1 MGTAIEVNHVWK
13 KFYRGEFNDSLRDAI
28 PAMLKSMVGLG
39 PSRTE
44 LQKGDFWALK
54 DVDFK
59 VEEGE
64 SVALI
69 GHNGAGKSTLLKIF
83 SKILKPNRG
92 NIKVNGRM
100 RALIEIGSGFHGDLT
115 GRENI
120 FLNGS
125 ILGMSRKEIASKF
138 DAIVDFAGIEDFLDM
153 PVKRY
158 SSGMYARL
166 GFAVAAH
173 LEPEILIVDE
183 VLSVGDAAFQKK
195 CLGKMNEVAHEGR
208 TVIFVSHNMAAVR
221 NLCQRSILFDHGTMV
236 MDGPTKDVVEKYYY
250 LLRQQQHDLQT
261 ECDNIKDRKA
271 YITKVLMGTNPDNL
285 TENATCYTNGP
296 LYIRIYFHVNQPLN
310 ISNLNIV
317 FINSDEEHLIGF
329 NSYITEKQI
338 GYVEHG
344 GYIQYYVP
352 HTPFTAGRYLYGAAL
367 FEYESVSEPRKR
379 LSHFAPDN
387 YLDVMH
393 IDMPSWNFSKGYSQ
407 KFFAPYSWDICFDE
421 YN

>member
-1 MGTAIEVNHVWK
+1 MSTAIEVNHVWK
-13 KFYRGEFNDSLRDAI
+13 KFNRGEFNDSLRDAV

-39 PSRTE
+39 PSRAE
-44 LQKGDFWALK
+44 LQKNEFWALK
-54 DVDFK
+54 DVNFK

-125 ILGMSRKEIASKF
+125 ILGMSRKEIQSKF
-138 DAIVDFAGIEDFLDM
+138 DAIVDFAGIEEFLDM

-183 VLSVGDAAFQKK
+183 VLSVGDIAFQKK
-195 CLGKMNEVAHEGR
+195 CLGKMNEVTKEGR
-208 TVIFVSHNMAAVR
+208 TVIFVSHNMSAVR
-221 NLCQRSILFDHGTMV
+221 NLCQRAILFNHGEMV
-236 MDGPTKDVVEKYYY
+236 KDGPTGIVVEEFFK
-250 LLRQQQHDLQT
+250 LLQQEQK
-261 ECDNIKDRKA
+261 EFGEKDRSVYQKA
-271 YITKVLMGTNPDNL
+271 IITQTLLGPSLSCLGEKAFCQMNGELYLRFYYKINEPIDNVIFYIVVIDY
-285 TENATCYTNGP
+285 EQ
-296 LYIRIYFHVNQPLN
+296 RHV
-310 ISNLNIV
+310 V
-317 FINSDEEHLIGF
+317 GF
-329 NSYITEKQI
+329 NTHITEKQI
-338 GYVEHG
+338 GRLEKD
-344 GYIQYYVP
+344 GYIDFYIPKLPLIKGLYSLSVGIFERDLKTEELHRFDHQNIVNCIDVGLVDEPGWHFTRGIYQACFVP
-352 HTPFTAGRYLYGAAL
+352 
-367 FEYESVSEPRKR
+367 FE
-379 LSHFAPDN
+379 
-387 YLDVMH
+387 
-393 IDMPSWNFSKGYSQ
+393 
-407 KFFAPYSWDICFDE
+407 WDIHKGD
-421 YN
+421 

>member
-1 MGTAIEVNHVWK
+1 MGTALEVNHVWK
-13 KFYRGEFNDSLRDAI
+13 KFNRGEFNDSLRDAI
-28 PAMLKSMVGLG
+28 PAMLKGMVGLG
-39 PSRTE
+39 ASRAE
-44 LQKGDFWALK
+44 LQKNEFWALK

-92 NIKVNGRM
+92 TIKVNGRM

-125 ILGMSRKEIASKF
+125 ILGMSRKEIKSKF

-173 LEPEILIVDE
+173 LEPDILIVDE
-183 VLSVGDAAFQKK
+183 VLSVGDIAFQKK
-195 CLGKMNEVAHEGR
+195 CLGKMNEVTKEGR
-208 TVIFVSHNMAAVR
+208 TVVFVSHNMTAVR
-221 NLCQRSILFDHGTMV
+221 NLCPRSILFDHGAMLA
-236 MDGPTKDVVEKYYY
+236 DGNTEDVVQKYFYQF
-250 LLRQQQHDLQT
+250 RQQQHDLQS
-261 ECDNIKDRKA
+261 ECDKIKDRKA
-271 YITKVLMGTNPDNL
+271 YITKVLMGTSPETL
-285 TENATCYTNGP
+285 SENTTCYTSEP
-296 LYIRIYFHVNQPLN
+296 LYIRVYFHVNKPLN
-310 ISNLNIV
+310 ISNLHIV
-317 FINSDEEHLIGF
+317 FINSDEEHLLGL
-329 NSYITEKQI
+329 NTVITEKQI

-344 GYIQYYVP
+344 GYVQFVIPHVP
-352 HTPFTAGRYLYGAAL
+352 FAAGRYLYGAAL
-367 FEYESVSEPRKR
+367 FEYESIGEHRKR

-387 YLDVMH
+387 YLDVMQ
-393 IDMPSWNFSKGYSQ
+393 INTPSWKFSNGYSQ
-407 KFFAPYSWDICFDE
+407 KFFVPYSWDIHFDE
-421 YN
+421 NN

>member
-13 KFYRGEFNDSLRDAI
+13 KFYRGEFNDSLRDAV

-44 LQKGDFWALK
+44 LQKNEFWALK
-54 DVDFK
+54 DVNFK

-125 ILGMSRKEIASKF
+125 ILGMSRQEIASKF

-183 VLSVGDAAFQKK
+183 VLAVGDIAFQRK
-195 CLGKMNEVAHEGR
+195 CLGKMNEVTKEGR
-208 TVIFVSHNMAAVR
+208 TVVFVSHNMSAVR
-221 NLCQRSILFDHGTMV
+221 NLCQRAILFDHGEMV
-236 MDGPTKDVVEKYYY
+236 KDGPTGIVVEEFFKK
-250 LLRQQQHDLQT
+250 LQQEQKELG
-261 ECDNIKDRKA
+261 EKDRSVYQKA
-271 YITKVLMGTNPDNL
+271 IITKTLLGSSLSTLGEKAFCHM
-285 TENATCYTNGP
+285 NGE
-296 LYIRIYFHVNQPLN
+296 LYIRFYYHINEPIDNAVFYFVLIDYEQKHV
-310 ISNLNIV
+310 
-317 FINSDEEHLIGF
+317 IGC
-329 NSYITEKQI
+329 NTQLTEKQI
-338 GYVEHG
+338 GRLESD
-344 GYIQYYVP
+344 GYIDFYIPKLPLVSGLYSLSVGIFERNLKTEELHRFDHRNIVNCIEVGLVDMPNWHFSRGYYP
-352 HTPFTAGRYLYGAAL
+352 
-367 FEYESVSEPRKR
+367 SC
-379 LSHFAPDN
+379 FAPFE
-387 YLDVMH
+387 
-393 IDMPSWNFSKGYSQ
+393 WNINKG
-407 KFFAPYSWDICFDE
+407 
-421 YN
+421 N

>member
-13 KFYRGEFNDSLRDAI
+13 KFNRGEFNDSLRDAV

-44 LQKGDFWALK
+44 LQKNEFWALK
-54 DVDFK
+54 DVNFK

-92 NIKVNGRM
+92 SIKVNGRM

-125 ILGMSRKEIASKF
+125 ILGMSRQEIASKF

-183 VLSVGDAAFQKK
+183 VLAVGDLAFQKK
-195 CLGKMNEVAHEGR
+195 CLGKMSEVASEGR
-208 TVIFVSHNMAAVR
+208 TVVFVSHSMTAVR
-221 NLCQRSILFDHGTMV
+221 NLCQRAILFEHGEMKD
-236 MDGPTKDVVEKYYY
+236 DGPTGPVVDHYFK
-250 LLRQQQHDLQT
+250 LLQQEQKELG
-261 ECDNIKDRKA
+261 ENDRKQHQKA
-271 YITKVLMGTNPDNL
+271 VITKTLVGATPEMLSEKAFCQMNGDLYVRFYYHINEPVN
-285 TENATCYTNGP
+285 NA
-296 LYIRIYFHVNQPLN
+296 V
-310 ISNLNIV
+310 
-317 FINSDEEHLIGF
+317 IGF
-329 NSYITEKQI
+329 VLIDYEQRHIIGCNTRITEKQI
-338 GYVEHG
+338 GRLEKD
-344 GYIQYYVP
+344 GYIEFHIPKLPLTSGIYSLSV
-352 HTPFTAGRYLYGAAL
+352 GI
-367 FEYESVSEPRKR
+367 FERIGQSNDLQRFDHR
-379 LSHFAPDN
+379 NILN
-387 YLDVMH
+387 CIDVGLVN
-393 IDMPSWNFSKGYSQ
+393 MPGWNFSEGFYQSC
-407 KFFAPYSWDICFDE
+407 FIPYEWSIKE
-421 YN
+421 

>member
-1 MGTAIEVNHVWK
+1 MSTAIEVNHVWK
-13 KFYRGEFNDSLRDAI
+13 KFNRGEFNDSLRDAV

-39 PSRTE
+39 PSRAE
-44 LQKGDFWALK
+44 LQKNEFWALK
-54 DVDFK
+54 DVNFK

-125 ILGMSRKEIASKF
+125 ILGMSRKEIQSKF
-138 DAIVDFAGIEDFLDM
+138 DAIVDFAGIEEFLDM

-183 VLSVGDAAFQKK
+183 VLAVGDLAFQKK
-195 CLGKMNEVAHEGR
+195 CLGKMNEVASEGR
-208 TVIFVSHNMAAVR
+208 TVVFVSHNMTAVR
-221 NLCQRSILFDHGTMV
+221 NLCQRAILFNHGEMV
-236 MDGPTKDVVEKYYY
+236 EDGPTGPVVEQYFK
-250 LLRQQQHDLQT
+250 LLQQEQKELG
-261 ECDNIKDRKA
+261 ENDRSQYQKA
-271 YITKVLMGTNPDNL
+271 VITKTLVGATPELLSEKAFCQMNGDLYVRFYYHINEPVNNAVFGFVLIDY
-285 TENATCYTNGP
+285 EQRH
-296 LYIRIYFHVNQPLN
+296 I
-310 ISNLNIV
+310 
-317 FINSDEEHLIGF
+317 IGC
-329 NSYITEKQI
+329 NTDITEKQI
-338 GYVEHG
+338 GRLESD
-344 GYIQYYVP
+344 GYIDFFIPRIPLTNGTYSLSV
-352 HTPFTAGRYLYGAAL
+352 GL
-367 FEYESVSEPRKR
+367 FERNPTTEQLIRYDHR
-379 LSHFAPDN
+379 N
-387 YLDVMH
+387 YLNCLEVGLVNMEG
-393 IDMPSWNFSKGYSQ
+393 WTFSKGFYQSC
-407 KFFAPYSWDICFDE
+407 FVPYEWEIHK
-421 YN
+421 

>member
-1 MGTAIEVNHVWK
+1 MGTAVEVNHVWK
-13 KFYRGEFNDSLRDAI
+13 KFNRGEFNNSLRDAV

-39 PSRTE
+39 PSRAE
-44 LQKGDFWALK
+44 LQKNEFWALK
-54 DVDFK
+54 DVNFK

-125 ILGMSRKEIASKF
+125 ILGMSRKEIQSKF
-138 DAIVDFAGIEDFLDM
+138 DAIVDFSGIGDFLDM

-183 VLSVGDAAFQKK
+183 VLAVGDLAFQKK
-195 CLGKMNEVAHEGR
+195 CLGKMNEVASEGR
-208 TVIFVSHNMAAVR
+208 TVVFVSHNMTAVR
-221 NLCQRSILFDHGTMV
+221 NLCQRAILFNHGEM
-236 MDGPTKDVVEKYYY
+236 MQDGPTGVVVDEYFK
-250 LLRQQQHDLQT
+250 LLQQQQKELGEQ
-261 ECDNIKDRKA
+261 CRKSYQKA
-271 YITKVLMGTNPDNL
+271 TITKVLLGPTPETLGEVAHCQM
-285 TENATCYTNGP
+285 NGD
-296 LYIRIYFHVNQPLN
+296 LYVRIYFHINEPIDDAVFTYVIIDYEQRH
-310 ISNLNIV
+310 IV
-317 FINSDEEHLIGF
+317 GCNTR
-329 NSYITEKQI
+329 ITEKQV
-338 GYVEHG
+338 GRLDKD
-344 GYIQYYVP
+344 GYIEFHIPQIP
-352 HTPFTAGRYLYGAAL
+352 LTNGRYSISPGV
-367 FEYESVSEPRKR
+367 FERAKHSSDLIRIDHR
-379 LSHFAPDN
+379 N
-387 YLDVMH
+387 ILDCIEVGLVN
-393 IDMPSWNFSKGYSQ
+393 MPGWNFSDGFYQSC
-407 KFFAPYSWDICFDE
+407 FIPYEWKIGQ
-421 YN
+421 

>member
-13 KFYRGEFNDSLRDAI
+13 KFYRGEFNDSLRDAV
-28 PAMLKSMVGLG
+28 PAILKSLVGLG

-54 DVDFK
+54 DVNFK

-83 SKILKPNRG
+83 SKFLKPNRG
-92 NIKVNGRM
+92 SIRVNGRM

-138 DAIVDFAGIEDFLDM
+138 DAIVDFAGIGDFLDM

-183 VLSVGDAAFQKK
+183 VLAVGDIAFQRK
-195 CLGKMNEVAHEGR
+195 CLGKMNDVAREGR
-208 TVIFVSHNMAAVR
+208 TVVFVSHNMTAVR
-221 NLCQRSILFDHGTMV
+221 NLCQRAILFDHGEMIN
-236 MDGPTKDVVEKYYY
+236 DGPTGIVVEEFFKK
-250 LLRQQQHDLQT
+250 LQQEQKELG
-261 ECDNIKDRKA
+261 EKDRSVYQKA
-271 YITKVLMGTNPDNL
+271 VITKTLLGSTLSCLGEKAFCHMNGELYVRFYYHINEPVDNAVFSFVLIDY
-285 TENATCYTNGP
+285 EQKH
-296 LYIRIYFHVNQPLN
+296 I
-310 ISNLNIV
+310 
-317 FINSDEEHLIGF
+317 IGC
-329 NSYITEKQI
+329 NTHITEKQI
-338 GYVEHG
+338 GRLEND
-344 GYIQYYVP
+344 GYIDFYIPKLPIANGTYSLSVGIFERNHITEQLK
-352 HTPFTAGRYLYGAAL
+352 RYDH
-367 FEYESVSEPRKR
+367 R
-379 LSHFAPDN
+379 N
-387 YLDVMH
+387 YLNCLEVGLVNMEG
-393 IDMPSWNFSKGYSQ
+393 WNFSKGFYQSC
-407 KFFAPYSWDICFDE
+407 FVPYEWEIHK
-421 YN
+421 

>member
-1 MGTAIEVNHVWK
+1 MGIALEVNHVWK
-13 KFYRGEFNDSLRDAI
+13 KFNRGEFNDSLRDAI

-39 PSRTE
+39 PNKTE
-44 LQKGDFWALK
+44 LQKNEFWALK

-92 NIKVNGRM
+92 SIKVNGRM

-125 ILGMSRKEIASKF
+125 ILGMSRKEIQSKF

-183 VLSVGDAAFQKK
+183 VLAVGDLAFQRK
-195 CLGKMNEVAHEGR
+195 CLGKMNEVTKEGR
-208 TVIFVSHNMAAVR
+208 TVIFVSHNMSAVR
-221 NLCQRSILFDHGTMV
+221 NLCQRAILFDHGEMLK
-236 MDGPTKDVVEKYYY
+236 DGPTGIVVEEFFK
-250 LLRQQQHDLQT
+250 QLQK
-261 ECDNIKDRKA
+261 EQKELGEKDRSGYQKA
-271 YITKVLMGTNPDNL
+271 IITKTLLGSSLSTLGEKAFCHM
-285 TENATCYTNGP
+285 NGE
-296 LYIRIYFHVNQPLN
+296 LYIRYYYHINEPIDN
-310 ISNLNIV
+310 AV
-317 FINSDEEHLIGF
+317 FSFVLIDYEQRHIMGC
-329 NSYITEKQI
+329 NTRITEKQI
-338 GYVEHG
+338 GRLEKD
-344 GYIQYYVP
+344 GYIDFHIP
-352 HTPFTAGRYLYGAAL
+352 HLPLTYGSYSL
-367 FEYESVSEPRKR
+367 SVGIFERIDESNNLQRFDHRNILDCIEVG
-379 LSHFAPDN
+379 LVNAPG
-387 YLDVMH
+387 
-393 IDMPSWNFSKGYSQ
+393 WNFSEGFYQSC
-407 KFFAPYSWDICFDE
+407 FVPYEWNINKE
-421 YN
+421 GV

>member
-1 MGTAIEVNHVWK
+1 MGTALEVNHVWK
-13 KFYRGEFNDSLRDAI
+13 KFNRGEFNDSLRDAV

-39 PSRTE
+39 PSRSE
-44 LQKGDFWALK
+44 LQKNEFWALK

-92 NIKVNGRM
+92 SIKVNGRM

-125 ILGMSRKEIASKF
+125 ILGMSRKEIQSKF
-138 DAIVDFAGIEDFLDM
+138 DAIVDFAGIGEFLDM

-183 VLSVGDAAFQKK
+183 VLAVGDMAFQRK
-195 CLGKMNEVAHEGR
+195 CMGKMNEVVHEGR
-208 TVIFVSHNMAAVR
+208 TVVFVSHNMVAVR
-221 NLCQRSILFDHGTMV
+221 NLCHRAILFDHGEAV
-236 MDGPTKDVVEKYYY
+236 MDDVTALVVERYFD
-250 LLRQQQHDLQT
+250 LLHEKQKEHQQQVLPEDRDLIKIT
-261 ECDNIKDRKA
+261 EVLVGDSLSTLSRDA
-271 YITKVLMGTNPDNL
+271 YC
-285 TENATCYTNGP
+285 ECYGP
-296 LYIRIYFHVNQPLN
+296 LFIRVYFQCSKPVSNAYFSVVVSDYEENHIIGVNTR
-310 ISNLNIV
+310 
-317 FINSDEEHLIGF
+317 
-329 NSYITEKQI
+329 ITQKS
-338 GYVEHG
+338 HG
-344 GYIQYYVP
+344 DIQKSGYIDFYIPHFSVLKGIYGLRACIYTPDKHGFSYRFLNHFVCENTINVQYVDYP
-352 HTPFTAGRYLYGAAL
+352 DWKFASYGFEQRTFTPY
-367 FEYESVSEPRKR
+367 
-379 LSHFAPDN
+379 D
-387 YLDVMH
+387 
-393 IDMPSWNFSKGYSQ
+393 WNITYM
-407 KFFAPYSWDICFDE
+407 
-421 YN
+421 

>member
-13 KFYRGEFNDSLRDAI
+13 KFYRGEFNNSLRDAV
-28 PAMLKSMVGLG
+28 PAMLKSLVGLG

-54 DVDFK
+54 DVNFK

-125 ILGMSRKEIASKF
+125 ILGMSRKEIQSKF
-138 DAIVDFAGIEDFLDM
+138 DAIVDFAGIEEFLDM

-183 VLSVGDAAFQKK
+183 VLAVGDMAFQRK
-195 CLGKMNEVAHEGR
+195 CLRKMNEVAHEGR
-208 TVIFVSHNMAAVR
+208 TVLFVSHNMTAVK
-221 NLCQRSILFDHGTMV
+221 NLCHRALLFDHGV
-236 MDGPTKDVVEKYYY
+236 VLEDGEADKIVDDFFI
-250 LLRQQQHDLQT
+250 LLKKNNLELESTLRHQENQRA
-261 ECDNIKDRKA
+261 I
-271 YITKVLMGTNPDNL
+271 ITQVLCGSNERVLSSESTCHCNSEIIFRVHYQVNHPI
-285 TENATCYTNGP
+285 ENAIITVVVIDYQETHLVGFSTRVTEKKLGPIGCGEYYIDFKVPNFPLPQNPYTVAASIFDGTER
-296 LYIRIYFHVNQPLN
+296 LDYINDAAKLN
-310 ISNLNIV
+310 IEYLKIPGWDFAS
-317 FINSDEEHLIGF
+317 
-329 NSYITEKQI
+329 
-338 GYVEHG
+338 GY
-344 GYIQYYVP
+344 YQKCF
-352 HTPFTAGRYLYGAAL
+352 TPFTW
-367 FEYESVSEPRKR
+367 EN
-379 LSHFAPDN
+379 H
-387 YLDVMH
+387 
-393 IDMPSWNFSKGYSQ
+393 
-407 KFFAPYSWDICFDE
+407 
-421 YN
+421 